1 MNQKKKIL
9 LLSDHPLSTSGV
21 GTQARW
27 LIHGLVDTGRYTF
40 RCLGAALKHSSYETS
55 QSGPDIIIK
64 PIDGFGD
71 VTLMR
76 QLVAMERPDAVMLF
90 TDPRFFPHIWFAEDE
105 IHQVC
110 PIVYWHLWDNGP
122 APIFNDYV
130 YESCDL
136 VNCINY
142 PTYEMAKPRFPTK
155 TNYVPH
161 AVPPDLFK
169 PLSAIQVDPF
179 KRRLL
184 GQDRMDHFTVLYVSR
199 NAKRKMTPDIL
210 LAFKLF
216 LDDLQKKHGHKK
228 ATIVM
233 HADPLDPEG
242 APLHAVIDM
251 LGIGSNVV
259 FSNDRVD
266 FNQMALLYNSCD
278 VLVNRS
284 SAEGFGLP
292 VLEMKMC
299 GKPVIALKTGGLTR
313 QVECHETG
321 EQFGVALEPE
331 VKSLIGNHQ
340 VPFIYDDLVSNE
352 TVSKAYMTMYEMGHE
367 KRVEIGRR
375 ARDHAIKNYSID
387 YMIETWD
394 KTLMDTIE
402 NWQSRR
408 KPWHHVEI

>member
-1 MNQKKKIL
+1 
-9 LLSDHPLSTSGV
+9 
-21 GTQARW
+21 
-27 LIHGLVDTGRYTF
+27 
-40 RCLGAALKHSSYETS
+40 
-55 QSGPDIIIK
+55 
-64 PIDGFGD
+64 
-71 VTLMR
+71 
-76 QLVAMERPDAVMLF
+76 
-90 TDPRFFPHIWFAEDE
+90 
-105 IHQVC
+105 
-110 PIVYWHLWDNGP
+110 
-122 APIFNDYV
+122 
-130 YESCDL
+130 
-136 VNCINY
+136 
-142 PTYEMAKPRFPTK
+142 
-155 TNYVPH
+155 
-161 AVPPDLFK
+161 
-169 PLSAIQVDPF
+169 
-179 KRRLL
+179 
-184 GQDRMDHFTVLYVSR
+184 
-199 NAKRKMTPDIL
+199 
-210 LAFKLF
+210 
-216 LDDLQKKHGHKK
+216 
-228 ATIVM
+228 
-233 HADPLDPEG
+233 
-242 APLHAVIDM
+242 
-251 LGIGSNVV
+251 
-259 FSNDRVD
+259 
-266 FNQMALLYNSCD
+266 MALLYNSCD